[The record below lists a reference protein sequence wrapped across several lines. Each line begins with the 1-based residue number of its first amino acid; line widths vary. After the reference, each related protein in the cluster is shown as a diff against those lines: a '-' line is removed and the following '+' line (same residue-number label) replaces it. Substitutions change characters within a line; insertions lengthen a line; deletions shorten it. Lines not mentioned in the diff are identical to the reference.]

1 MKVSLMVEFTV
12 QTQAITD
19 NLEFSTRNI
28 LQDCNFF
35 KNKFGGLG
43 FRRIFVLT
51 NKQYPI

>member
-1 MKVSLMVEFTV
+1 MVKFIV
-12 QTQAITD
+12 QAEAITD
-19 NLEFSTRNI
+19 NLMRFIGHI